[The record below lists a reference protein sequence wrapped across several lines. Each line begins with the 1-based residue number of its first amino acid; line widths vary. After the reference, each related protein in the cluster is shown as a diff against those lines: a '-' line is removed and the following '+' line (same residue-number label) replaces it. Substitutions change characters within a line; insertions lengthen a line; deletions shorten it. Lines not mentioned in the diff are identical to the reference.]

1 MKLRQALLDS
11 GEVTPLATGGA
22 YAVATIALNV
32 FVAIMADNILVVL
45 LGFFSWIA
53 MSVLF
58 FVVVTWFRDD
68 DWLASG
74 FLLGIS
80 AILSIVIANA
90 VSGAIG
96 ERSLAPLIAAAP
108 SMFFAV
114 ITRGIIL
121 VPLAGGA
128 VALARRLTRGR
139 TPAPSRHRPTVRPTR
154 RGGDPSRGAA
164 SGS

>member
-1 MKLRQALLDS
+1 MRLREALMDS

-22 YAVATIALNV
+22 YALATILLNV

-45 LGFFSWIA
+45 LGFLSWIA
-53 MSVLF
+53 VSILF

-80 AILSIVIANA
+80 AILSTVVANA
-90 VSGAIG
+90 VSGAIA
-96 ERSLAPLIAAAP
+96 ERSVAPLIAAAP

-114 ITRGIIL
+114 LTRGIIL

-128 VALARRLTRGR
+128 VALGRRMTRGR
-139 TPAPSRHRPTVRPTR
+139 AAAPTRHRSAVRPDR
-154 RGGDPSRGAA
+154 RGGDPSRGTA